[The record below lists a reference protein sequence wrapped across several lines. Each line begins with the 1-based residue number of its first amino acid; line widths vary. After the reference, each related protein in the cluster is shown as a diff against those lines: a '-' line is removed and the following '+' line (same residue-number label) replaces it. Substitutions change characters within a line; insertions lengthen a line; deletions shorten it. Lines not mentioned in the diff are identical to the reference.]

1 MSFLSEVS
9 KYLTLHCSSLEGR
22 QRKHSCRHL
31 YQRHPLTFGSSFF
44 TMLSHTFLRRALSC
58 SMDKCFFLMPG
69 GGASWENLAKTLVW
83 WWRRG
88 DSSEESSSSLRLFFF
103 TFFNLAVKE
112 IDSQKVAFLPFH
124 RRQQQNN
131 LITFRKFKV
140 LSSFHLRLAMFI
152 PLSIQAHEYSNRKIS
167 LPWKRT
173 LDTHSVY
180 IKEKH
185 RIKAKN
191 LNFFWTQKQE
201 SLWSIIGSSNGQN

>member
-1 MSFLSEVS
+1 MNNSLNYNKSVQGS
-9 KYLTLHCSSLEGR
+9 VKCSSYEGR
-22 QRKHSCRHL
+22 QRRHSCDHL
-31 YQRHPLTFGSSFF
+31 YWRCSLTFGSSFF

-103 TFFNLAVKE
+103 TFFNLAAKE
-112 IDSQKVAFLPFH
+112 IDSQKIAFLPFL
-124 RRQQQNN
+124 RRKQQNN

-152 PLSIQAHEYSNRKIS
+152 PLSTQAHAYSNRKIS

-173 LDTHSVY
+173 LDTRSIY
-180 IKEKH
+180 IKQNH
-185 RIKAKN
+185 RIKAKKKKKKN
-191 LNFFWTQKQE
+191 FWTKK
-201 SLWSIIGSSNGQN
+201 